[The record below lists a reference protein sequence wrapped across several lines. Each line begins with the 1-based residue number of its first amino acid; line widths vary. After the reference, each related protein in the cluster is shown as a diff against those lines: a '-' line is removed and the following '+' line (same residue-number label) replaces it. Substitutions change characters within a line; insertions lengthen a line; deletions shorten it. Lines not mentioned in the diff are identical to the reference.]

1 VRHIRIEGSC
11 SRERLRAAASV
22 GLPELMPPVD
32 AHRRLRGPYTAAGT
46 ILRGLIPGLLQRRP
60 ELVQRHDIEVLSA
73 SPELREAVQATRK
86 ALTPLAEPGESTRLH
101 SRLRTLRIAHGL
113 TELIDDGL
121 GDGPRRTLVIDNA
134 HRADPTDAELIGV
147 LLRRIDPA
155 LLTLVVLAHTT
166 SEEAVWVLADA
177 AEAVAIHQPELAA
190 RWLLAAL
197 RQAST
202 SCVAVE
208 ERATLLRRL
217 CGVVSRARFGPDR
230 WEILRETLRLL
241 PDPYRV

>member
-1 VRHIRIEGSC
+1 MRHIRIEGSC

-46 ILRGLIPGLLQRRP
+46 ILRGLIPGLLQRQP

-86 ALTPLAEPGESTRLH
+86 ALTP
-101 SRLRTLRIAHGL
+101 
-113 TELIDDGL
+113 
-121 GDGPRRTLVIDNA
+121 
-134 HRADPTDAELIGV
+134 
-147 LLRRIDPA
+147 
-155 LLTLVVLAHTT
+155 
-166 SEEAVWVLADA
+166 
-177 AEAVAIHQPELAA
+177 
-190 RWLLAAL
+190 
-197 RQAST
+197 
-202 SCVAVE
+202 VAVE